1 MLFTNLLIIF
11 NTYCKLKLYHNYYI
25 YWNGIKLLL
34 SILLISSFFL
44 FSNTQNIL
52 VSTVQFYILTF
63 HLTYLTYLNIK

>member
-25 YWNGIKLLL
+25 YWNKNKI
-34 SILLISSFFL
+34 ITFDIINFFL
-44 FSNTQNIL
+44 FSFSNTQNIL